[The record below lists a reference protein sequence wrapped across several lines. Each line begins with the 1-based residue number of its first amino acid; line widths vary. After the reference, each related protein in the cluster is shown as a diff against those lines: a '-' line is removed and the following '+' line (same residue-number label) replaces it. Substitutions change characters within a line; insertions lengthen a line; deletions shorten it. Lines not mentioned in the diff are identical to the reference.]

1 MAKKDKEKKKKD
13 KLEKIKSEKIKKAKP
28 EKIKPEKTKNIKSE
42 NVRNAIV
49 KAANATKAPIVKK
62 ISAQQKITN
71 LLKEIDDILK
81 TLDTPTLL
89 LISNGIGDDKRI
101 KMEMKW
107 NNAFIKNVNKN
118 GIAGATEEET
128 AMLFLVGCQLKPE
141 EFPGHDDEVVS
152 SAHPLLSADTNLLKR

>member
-1 MAKKDKEKKKKD
+1 MAKKDKEKKKK
-13 KLEKIKSEKIKKAKP
+13 IKSEKTKP
-28 EKIKPEKTKNIKSE
+28 EKSKTEKVKNAKTE

-49 KAANATKAPIVKK
+49 KAATTTKAPAIKK

-71 LLKEIDDILK
+71 LLKEVDSVLK

-141 EFPGHDDEVVS
+141 EFPGHDEEVVS
-152 SAHPLLSADTNLLKR
+152 DAHPLLSSDSILKR